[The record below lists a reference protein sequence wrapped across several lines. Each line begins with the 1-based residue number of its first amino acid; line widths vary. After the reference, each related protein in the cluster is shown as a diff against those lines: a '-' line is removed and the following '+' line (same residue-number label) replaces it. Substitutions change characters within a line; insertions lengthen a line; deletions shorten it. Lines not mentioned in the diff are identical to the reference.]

1 MRDKKRR
8 ADQLLVE
15 QGLAPT
21 RAKAQGLILAGIVS
35 CAGQRVEKPGEQIA
49 AGAALYATALATM
62 WLASGRPEGPERQ
75 ALRVVLRWSKRLV
88 RQDARS

>member
-1 MRDKKRR
+1 MLVVLDLAVPRPGSET
-8 ADQLLVE
+8 AAAAALTLLV
-15 QGLAPT
+15 
-21 RAKAQGLILAGIVS
+21 KV
-35 CAGQRVEKPGEQIA
+35 A